1 MYEGPDFE
9 RHVGIGILTVVA
21 VLSWPVWGVIIAGKH
36 EFTWAVAAS
45 ALVPLVLTLAVAA
58 FAMRLPKRA
67 SQHYH
72 HAAHSLGE
80 QLHGSSHRHA

>member
-45 ALVPLVLTLAVAA
+45 ALVWYVILA
-58 FAMRLPKRA
+58 
-67 SQHYH
+67 
-72 HAAHSLGE
+72 
-80 QLHGSSHRHA
+80 SSPSRM